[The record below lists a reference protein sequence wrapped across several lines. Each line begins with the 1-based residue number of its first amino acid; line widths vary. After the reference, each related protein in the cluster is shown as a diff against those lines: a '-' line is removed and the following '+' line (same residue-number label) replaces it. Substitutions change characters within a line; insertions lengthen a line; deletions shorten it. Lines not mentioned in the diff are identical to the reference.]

1 MALHIELGD
10 IGHQL
15 LVGRGCAEVA
25 LQNVRHLRITHAR
38 NMPGVPSPDIGIN
51 QANVRFW
58 PKVDMWQYGRTV
70 TATYYCCVRCFEFKL
85 RTTSS
90 STDRRS
96 SSATPD
102 AATCAFKHM
111 HGCSIA
117 QYTSHASNSGALCRT
132 D

>member
-51 QANVRFW
+51 QANVRSW
-58 PKVDMWQYGRTV
+58 LWIQPIDATHSLNISAGVLYPKVFLGRSFNFL
-70 TATYYCCVRCFEFKL
+70 A
-85 RTTSS
+85 
-90 STDRRS
+90 
-96 SSATPD
+96 
-102 AATCAFKHM
+102 
-111 HGCSIA
+111 I
-117 QYTSHASNSGALCRT
+117 ASNSSCE
-132 D
+132 